1 MFRKRKVTLKTRVK
15 DFFESH
21 KKLQDYRQDVLQRLR
36 KLQGTPREIAVGVAC
51 GVAISFTPFV
61 GLHVVLAAITA
72 WVVRGN
78 ILASAMGTIV
88 GNPWTF
94 PFIWMSV
101 LYTGRHILGG
111 TYLDTTKEAILPMFE
126 KGMHALLTF
135 DFSLFI
141 QDVWPILWP
150 MIVGC
155 IPFYFV
161 SWFLSYFLVLKM
173 MEKISGKALS

>member
-1 MFRKRKVTLKTRVK
+1 MRKKNTLESRIK
-15 DFFESH
+15 DFFKSH
-21 KKLQDYRQDVLQRLR
+21 HSWRNYGRDILKRLR
-36 KLQGTPREIAVGVAC
+36 KLQGTPREIAAGVAC

-61 GLHVVLAAITA
+61 GLHVVLAAVTA
-72 WVVRGN
+72 WIVRGN

-111 TYLDTTKEAILPMFE
+111 AYLDTAKEAFLPMFE

-150 MIVGC
+150 MIIGC

-161 SWFLSYFLVLKM
+161 AWFFSYFLVLKVM
-173 MEKISGKALS
+173 KKISRKA